1 MDTLDIAMK
10 STHASN
16 PRHASI
22 SDLVQS
28 SVVYFSQQHDCQK
41 RRQRFEGDLHLV
53 HIRARVLAGECKII
67 YMPLNLE
74 ESRHWVIARADV
86 KKKTWEL
93 ANSLKTCSLETKTRE
108 AALDVLNFLNVVIP
122 STQPPT
128 VMPIPQQLDGDSC
141 GPACITI
148 LEKDCLGL
156 PSFDPS
162 IRPLLRVRQF
172 LRLAHECFVA
182 STYDTMEDVNASLE
196 SELSQMVLETATETS
211 RNVPSVL
218 DILASSENLLPS
230 GSITVESAVDPLSS
244 SLEKATQH
252 PNTLAACGEHLSSK
266 TSVDPVDQKKA
277 PSSKSQSAKGDHKH
291 ATKLKQEGQNA
302 EWSRTARGNPEKFQ
316 AMQDKVEKLMSGS
329 RVTVSRP
336 RDVTCRRCANVVKL
350 RRDFDVTRFENHLTK
365 CRGSQQSNGSITG
378 FLTRAADPPRPL
390 QPPQCPGLREGEFLK
405 DLEATSAIGGGATP
419 RHEIIMD
426 LFSKRAKQFKKNRS
440 YDPLD
445 DEEKQQVDLEEEAHF
460 VWVNN
465 HALKNVKSKSCT
477 SKGSWKQL
485 GPKPQA
491 LACIECRNLL
501 LIPTFR
507 KALIRKRVTGKTA
520 KYTRNAW
527 KGQAH

>member
-1 MDTLDIAMK
+1 
-10 STHASN
+10 
-16 PRHASI
+16 
-22 SDLVQS
+22 
-28 SVVYFSQQHDCQK
+28 
-41 RRQRFEGDLHLV
+41 
-53 HIRARVLAGECKII
+53 
-67 YMPLNLE
+67 
-74 ESRHWVIARADV
+74 
-86 KKKTWEL
+86 
-93 ANSLKTCSLETKTRE
+93 
-108 AALDVLNFLNVVIP
+108 
-122 STQPPT
+122 
-128 VMPIPQQLDGDSC
+128 
-141 GPACITI
+141 
-148 LEKDCLGL
+148 
-156 PSFDPS
+156 
-162 IRPLLRVRQF
+162 
-172 LRLAHECFVA
+172 
-182 STYDTMEDVNASLE
+182 MEDVNASLE

-211 RNVPSVL
+211 RNVSSVL

-230 GSITVESAVDPLSS
+230 GSITVESAVDPASS

-252 PNTLAACGEHLSSK
+252 PNTIAAWGELLSSK
-266 TSVDPVDQKKA
+266 TPVDPVVQKNA

-316 AMQDKVEKLMSGS
+316 AMQEKVEKLMSGS

-336 RDVTCRRCANVVKL
+336 QDVTCRRCANVVKL

-405 DLEATSAIGGGATP
+405 YLEATSAIGGGATP

-426 LFSKRAKQFKKNRS
+426 LFPKRAKQFNKNRS

-485 GPKPQA
+485 GPKSQA
-491 LACIECRNLL
+491 LACIKCRNLL
-501 LIPTFR
+501 LITTFR

-527 KGQAH
+527 KGASTLISNIYKRYAGLECLFNGRGKRTPFLRFAQGVAKKKFKGTAILSGMIEAAVIRSDREAKGSSLRGYRRNQALLNYEHALALASPATYRIHQASIGGSTFRKFR